1 MVIMSEI
8 SGFSIRVSDDT
19 KIRLSEIQKESGK
32 TQPDFYR
39 ELVSLYVNNND
50 MSEAKTHEEE
60 DAINAMN
67 VIANS
72 IRSLVTRVDDSKKAQ
87 RVASDRYAV
96 DLTKFM
102 QTNDEINKENT
113 ALLIQNEELSIQNV
127 ELLAQLEA
135 IKLETQLKVESIIT
149 KSVSE
154 IEALKI
160 KMQKQID
167 NLQAVADTA
176 LEYKEQAKS
185 AQQAEKN
192 FIKQLDDQKTN
203 LDQKN
208 IEIRNQTSELTKQT
222 ALITKLESDKLALQT
237 RLESSNDIKG
247 QAIGELKATNAQ
259 ARHMQEEIADFSS
272 KLNAELLK
280 NFNLS
285 KRIEELEKII
295 KAKEVK

>member
-1 MVIMSEI
+1 
-8 SGFSIRVSDDT
+8 
-19 KIRLSEIQKESGK
+19 
-32 TQPDFYR
+32 
-39 ELVSLYVNNND
+39 

>member
-1 MVIMSEI
+1 MSEI